1 MEESKDGPIQVNLKS
16 NSMNNQPNMN
26 FHEQGSSQ
34 GMNNQEGQEVTNEE
48 KDEVC
53 ALYRDGYEANSAGS
67 KQQQEYVDAVM
78 ASKPVVN
85 VEMCVNCEDG
95 HR

>member
-16 NSMNNQPNMN
+16 NSMNNHPNMN

-53 ALYRDGYEANSAGS
+53 ALYRDGCEANSASS
-67 KQQQEYVDAVM
+67 KQQEYVDAVM

-85 VEMCVNCEDG
+85 VEMCVNCEED
-95 HR
+95 HP